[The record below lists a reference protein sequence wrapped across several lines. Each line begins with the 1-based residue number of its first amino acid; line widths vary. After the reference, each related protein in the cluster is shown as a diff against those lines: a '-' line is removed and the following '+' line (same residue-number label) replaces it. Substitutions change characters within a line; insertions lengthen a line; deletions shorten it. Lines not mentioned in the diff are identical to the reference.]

1 MPAFITFTLPL
12 KLFKAVWKLHPIDL
26 STATFATDESPAWT
40 AATVELLKVIWFMI
54 GPDGIEELARQAR
67 SGKVN
72 FKSIWHWLEWF

>member
-40 AATVELLKVIWFMI
+40 AATVELLKV
-54 GPDGIEELARQAR
+54 
-67 SGKVN
+67 N
-72 FKSIWHWLEWF
+72 